1 MRSGLFGILILV
13 TLITQAFALP
23 LNSMS
28 LTITRNGGYAG
39 DITRVHGFHCRPMVG
54 WDASVGYYRR
64 HTHPGICA
72 NYQGCMKQ
80 QQRCIFT
87 LGRGW
92 DVWKYEKWGFDNWRY
107 TSCMIE
113 AGCY

>member
-1 MRSGLFGILILV
+1 MKRELLIAIILTGL
-13 TLITQAFALP
+13 TAQAFAQP
-23 LNSMS
+23 FVSM
-28 LTITRNGGYAG
+28 IPQPGGG
-39 DITRVHGFHCRPMVG
+39 GEKISGIEQIHGFHCRPMVG
-54 WDASVGYYRR
+54 WDASVGHYRQ

-80 QQRCIFT
+80 QQRCSLI

-92 DVWKYEKWGFDNWRY
+92 DVWKYERWGFDNWRY
-107 TSCMIE
+107 TNCMIE